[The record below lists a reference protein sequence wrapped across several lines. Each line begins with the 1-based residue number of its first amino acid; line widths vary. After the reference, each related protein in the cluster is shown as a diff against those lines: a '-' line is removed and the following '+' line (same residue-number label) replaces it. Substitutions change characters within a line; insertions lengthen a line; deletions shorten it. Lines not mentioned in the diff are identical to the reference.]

1 MDRPIEQKK
10 WNAKRIATIGGI
22 VGIVGLIGASYYFT
36 SGNSKLNVEADRISI
51 VEVKED
57 TFQEFIPI
65 NGTVLPINSIY
76 LDAAVGGRV
85 EEKYVEDGAVLKKGD
100 PIMRLSNTD
109 QELSLRP

>member
-57 TFQEFIPI
+57 IF
-65 NGTVLPINSIY
+65 
-76 LDAAVGGRV
+76 
-85 EEKYVEDGAVLKKGD
+85 
-100 PIMRLSNTD
+100 
-109 QELSLRP
+109 